1 MTAMDC
7 VCEPHERE
15 RWGLILAGGEGV
27 RLRPLT
33 RVVYGDERP
42 KQFCALLGRE
52 TLLERTRRR
61 AALAIPPGRVLVS
74 LVRAHEPFWSP
85 LLGGM
90 PPHCALVQPQGR
102 GTAPAILH
110 GLSRIAA
117 TAPLAAVAIFPAD
130 HWVSDDRALMAHV
143 LAAFSAVRV
152 RPELVVL
159 LGVAPED
166 AETDYGWIEPGGPVR
181 GGTRLYRVQRFWEKP
196 TPALAEDLFERGC
209 LWNSFILVARVPA
222 LAALVRSAAPDLAS
236 AFAAVQPAIGT
247 GEEAPAL
254 EALYATLPPVG
265 FSDRVLATRPAN
277 LAVLPVQGLAWS
289 DWGQPAR
296 VLATL
301 GRLGIRPAWAGR
313 VAPRSA

>member
-1 MTAMDC
+1 M
-7 VCEPHERE
+7 
-15 RWGLILAGGEGV
+15 
-27 RLRPLT
+27 
-33 RVVYGDERP
+33 
-42 KQFCALLGRE
+42 
-52 TLLERTRRR
+52 
-61 AALAIPPGRVLVS
+61 
-74 LVRAHEPFWSP
+74 RAHEPFWSP

>member
-1 MTAMDC
+1 MDC
-7 VCEPHERE
+7 VSELHDRE

-33 RVVYGDERP
+33 RVVCGDERP

-52 TLLERTRRR
+52 TLLEQTRRR
-61 AALAIPPGRVLVS
+61 AALVIPPGRVLVS
-74 LVRAHEPFWSP
+74 LTRDHERFWSP

-90 PPHCALVQPQGR
+90 PAHCALVQPEGR
-102 GTAPAILH
+102 GTTAAILH
-110 GLSRIAA
+110 GLLRIAA
-117 TAPLAAVAIFPAD
+117 TAPMASVAVFPAD

-254 EALYATLPPVG
+254 EALYATLPSVG